1 MKKAEKKIKAWWFAA
16 RDPDGKVRLPHG
28 DGREVVVGETLS
40 VEGKIVACKKGL
52 HASVRPLD
60 ALQYAPGGVVCRVEV
75 WGDVRKES
83 DKIAGRNR
91 KVLWMAD
98 ADSALRLFACDC
110 AKEACRVA
118 KHTDERSLNAIRVAR
133 LYAEGRATSDE
144 LAAAL
149 DAALDAAWVATG
161 AAWDAA
167 WAARVATGAAWDAAW
182 AAWVATG
189 AAWDATGAARV
200 ATGAAWDAAG
210 AAARAAAW
218 DAAGDAA
225 RTAAWDAAGDARAAA
240 WDAGA
245 AVRAAA
251 WDAQNKALTKR
262 LMALRRLDR
271 VSGGKP

>member
-149 DAALDAAWVATG
+149 DAALDAAR
-161 AAWDAA
+161 AAWG
-167 WAARVATGAAWDAAW
+167 ARA
-182 AAWVATG
+182 
-189 AAWDATGAARV
+189 ATGAARV

-225 RTAAWDAAGDARAAA
+225 RAAAWDAAGDARAAA